1 MKKIEIARELVNA
14 INENNKLSG
23 NHIYTKEEMQQ
34 LVAKTADRN
43 SKENLET
50 LLDEECERNAR
61 LVKAQER
68 ERKTYNF
75 EHSEEGLKAADE
87 LHSAIKN
94 WTNDIKDEIHTIVEA
109 VLGSKWEAYSITSTG
124 FEVGLLGEDGNPVWG
139 YSFPVRFGYDLR
151 DTKDGWEEYF
161 KFQANVCSMGEFEID
176 GNAKQEFY
184 IGFGQFLA
192 SEKVNG
198 ELKNELKLF
207 TDNIREA
214 RKAYKEK
221 KEAYINK

>member
-23 NHIYTKEEMQQ
+23 NHIY
-34 LVAKTADRN
+34 
-43 SKENLET
+43 
-50 LLDEECERNAR
+50 
-61 LVKAQER
+61 
-68 ERKTYNF
+68 
-75 EHSEEGLKAADE
+75 
-87 LHSAIKN
+87 
-94 WTNDIKDEIHTIVEA
+94 
-109 VLGSKWEAYSITSTG
+109 
-124 FEVGLLGEDGNPVWG
+124 
-139 YSFPVRFGYDLR
+139 
-151 DTKDGWEEYF
+151 TKDGWEEYF

>member
-23 NHIYTKEEMQQ
+23 NHIYTKEEIQQ

-94 WTNDIKDEIHTIVEA
+94 WTNDIKDEIHTIAEE
-109 VLGSKWEAYSITSTG
+109 VLGSKWEAYNITSTG
-124 FEVGLLGEDGNPVWG
+124 FEVGLLGEDGNPVWVTASPYASDMTCATQRMVG
-139 YSFPVRFGYDLR
+139 RSISSFKPTFARWVSSRLTATQNR
-151 DTKDGWEEYF
+151 SSTSVSASSL
-161 KFQANVCSMGEFEID
+161 QARR
-176 GNAKQEFY
+176 
-184 IGFGQFLA
+184 LTA
-192 SEKVNG
+192 S
-198 ELKNELKLF
+198 
-207 TDNIREA
+207 
-214 RKAYKEK
+214 
-221 KEAYINK
+221 